1 MNKNM
6 LTGVAVG
13 VFAAVL
19 IHASGMVEAS
29 GQALKG
35 YFKDGGWWSE
45 HAEWAKDNGLM
56 NGMTTG
62 SAATSL

>member
-6 LTGVAVG
+6 LKGVGIG

-29 GQALKG
+29 GQALTVILKTAA
-35 YFKDGGWWSE
+35 GGLNMQ
-45 HAEWAKDNGLM
+45 NGQ
-56 NGMTTG
+56 G
-62 SAATSL
+62 